1 MYLQEENAN
10 HILQP
15 DGIGTMGVEH
25 PVPWFPAWGVRFQT
39 PVENVFSVVSVVNEW
54 RPSNRWL
61 MVAYDA
67 VASEVHLWTAW
78 YVLKGNEEAESMVAK
93 TPDTEFLRLI
103 SGTHQINRSFERA
116 GISVGDDRAWIVFLP
131 DSEIGEE
138 FGDFSIPVGCYN
150 DFSEDASKL
159 IEHLGGVLLPKRPVP
174 SIGGLERVGFNPGRE
189 LGISEIEE
197 GFLSHMALTDLR

>member
-1 MYLQEENAN
+1 M
-10 HILQP
+10 
-15 DGIGTMGVEH
+15 DREH

-39 PVENVFSVVSVVNEW
+39 PVENVFSLVSVVNEW

-78 YVLKGNEEAESMVAK
+78 YTLRGNEESGSMVAK

-103 SGTHQINRSFERA
+103 SGTHQINRAFERA
-116 GISVGDDRAWIVFLP
+116 GISEGDERAWIVFLP

-138 FGDFSIPVGCYN
+138 FGGFPIPVGFYN
-150 DFSEDASKL
+150 DSSKDAKRL
-159 IEHLGGVLLPKRPVP
+159 VEQLGGSLLPKRPVP
-174 SIGGLERVGFNPGRE
+174 SISGLERVGFDTSRE
-189 LGISEIEE
+189 LSVSEIEV
-197 GFLSHMALTDLR
+197 GFLSHMALSDLR